1 MHLSY
6 ICCVCHILVGKIA
19 GSEKTPSHSENSQT
33 KQKQTTRDV
42 RRTPLE
48 SCVKRIQNHVLTQ
61 SENLEYLAMRMDDP
75 TWSIR
80 HEGESLFS
88 IFTSLIKL
96 IEDAFK
102 AGLDEQKAI
111 GVPVFTS
118 YSSSFT
124 NLLSD
129 LVELSI
135 TRILKTPRKLFDACS
150 LLKTNNS
157 RFRDRPGDSP
167 DKYKYTFSNLTLA
180 DVLIMDYDMTA
191 RPMFTIPFQS
201 MLNEREEMKDEYVAI
216 ARLLLKRRAISKE
229 MFASL
234 PIPLGLSE
242 RGGV

>member
-1 MHLSY
+1 MS
-6 ICCVCHILVGKIA
+6 V
-19 GSEKTPSHSENSQT
+19 EN
-33 KQKQTTRDV
+33 
-42 RRTPLE
+42 PLE
-48 SCVKRIQNHVLTQ
+48 NCVKRIQNHVLTQ

-111 GVPVFTS
+111 GAPVFTS

-129 LVELSI
+129 LVDIVNNKDFENAS
-135 TRILKTPRKLFDACS
+135 KLFDACS

>member
-1 MHLSY
+1 
-6 ICCVCHILVGKIA
+6 VCHILVGKI
-19 GSEKTPSHSENSQT
+19 GKSEKTPNHSENSQDLR
-33 KQKQTTRDV
+33 KNQLEMSIE
-42 RRTPLE
+42 TPLE

-88 IFTSLIKL
+88 IFMSLIKL
-96 IEDAFK
+96 IEGAFR
-102 AGLDEQKAI
+102 AGLDEEKAI

-118 YSSSFT
+118 YSASFT
-124 NLLSD
+124 NLLND
-129 LVELSI
+129 LVELMNNKDFENAS
-135 TRILKTPRKLFDACS
+135 KLFDGCS

-157 RFRDRPGDSP
+157 RFRDRRGDSP
-167 DKYKYTFSNLTLA
+167 DKYRYTFSNLTLA
-180 DVLIMDYDMTA
+180 DVLVMDYDMTA
-191 RPMFTIPFQS
+191 LPMFTIPFKS
-201 MLNEREEMKDEYVAI
+201 MLNETEEMTDEYVAI
-216 ARLLLKRRAISKE
+216 ARLLLKRRVITKE

>member
-1 MHLSY
+1 MS
-6 ICCVCHILVGKIA
+6 I
-19 GSEKTPSHSENSQT
+19 E
-33 KQKQTTRDV
+33 
-42 RRTPLE
+42 TPLE

-88 IFTSLIKL
+88 IFMSLIKL
-96 IEDAFK
+96 IEGAFR
-102 AGLDEQKAI
+102 AGLDEEKAI

-118 YSSSFT
+118 YSASFT
-124 NLLSD
+124 NLLND
-129 LVELSI
+129 LVELMNNKDFENAS
-135 TRILKTPRKLFDACS
+135 KLFDGCS

-157 RFRDRPGDSP
+157 RFRDRRGDSP
-167 DKYKYTFSNLTLA
+167 DKYRYTFSNLTLA
-180 DVLIMDYDMTA
+180 DVLVMDYDMTA
-191 RPMFTIPFQS
+191 LPMFTIPFKS
-201 MLNEREEMKDEYVAI
+201 MLNETEEMTDEYVAI
-216 ARLLLKRRAISKE
+216 ARLLLKRRVITKE

>member
-1 MHLSY
+1 MS
-6 ICCVCHILVGKIA
+6 I
-19 GSEKTPSHSENSQT
+19 E
-33 KQKQTTRDV
+33 
-42 RRTPLE
+42 TPLE

-88 IFTSLIKL
+88 IFMSLIKL
-96 IEDAFK
+96 IEGAFR
-102 AGLDEQKAI
+102 AGLDEEKAI

-118 YSSSFT
+118 YSASFT
-124 NLLSD
+124 NLLND
-129 LVELSI
+129 LVELMNNKDFENAS
-135 TRILKTPRKLFDACS
+135 KLFDACS

-157 RFRDRPGDSP
+157 RFRDRRGDSP
-167 DKYKYTFSNLTLA
+167 DKYRYTFSNLTLA
-180 DVLIMDYDMTA
+180 DALVMDYDMTA
-191 RPMFTIPFQS
+191 LPMFTIPFKS
-201 MLNEREEMKDEYVAI
+201 MLNENEEMTDEYVAI
-216 ARLLLKRRAISKE
+216 ARLLLKRRVITKE

>member
-1 MHLSY
+1 LRKNQLEMS
-6 ICCVCHILVGKIA
+6 I
-19 GSEKTPSHSENSQT
+19 E
-33 KQKQTTRDV
+33 
-42 RRTPLE
+42 TPLE

-88 IFTSLIKL
+88 IFMSLIKL
-96 IEDAFK
+96 IEGAFR
-102 AGLDEQKAI
+102 AGLDEEKAI

-118 YSSSFT
+118 YSASFT
-124 NLLSD
+124 NLLND
-129 LVELSI
+129 LVELMNNKDFENAS
-135 TRILKTPRKLFDACS
+135 KLFDGCS

-157 RFRDRPGDSP
+157 RFRDRRGDSP
-167 DKYKYTFSNLTLA
+167 DKYRYTFSNLTLA
-180 DVLIMDYDMTA
+180 DVLVMDYDMTA
-191 RPMFTIPFQS
+191 LPMFTIPFKS
-201 MLNEREEMKDEYVAI
+201 MLNETEEMTDEYVAI
-216 ARLLLKRRAISKE
+216 ARLLLKRRVITKE